1 VRLLHVSDWHLGRVT
16 YNHSRA
22 EDHDAVLAEI
32 ITLARETRPHLIV
45 HSGDVW
51 DSVRPSYSELTRGME
66 ALKEL
71 GTVAPT
77 VVLCGNHDSPH
88 LFELLGRIV
97 GPELRLHFVP
107 QPRRPEDGGILEF
120 AGEGEEV
127 VRLAPLPFVHQNR
140 MIDQL
145 EDPAT
150 WMAGYS
156 DRVQRLQDTLARGL
170 QKDLDLGRHVLLF
183 AAHLHVTGARF
194 SNSER
199 PLHVTDTY
207 ATRVDQLPPVS
218 YAAYG
223 HIHRPQQLPGTTLG
237 WYAGSPISLD
247 FGEEGEAKLA
257 LVVEARPGRAAR
269 VHAHPLSGGRPL
281 KRLEGTLEQLRR
293 LAPGVGRALCIVT
306 VDTEEPVPDLT
317 EQVRQMLPEAALLN
331 VVERCAATRV
341 TVLGEGDVDISTEP
355 SFSEI
360 FREYVSVRGTR
371 EGSADE
377 VVRSFDHLLAAVQQ
391 DGEVEFA
398 QLGELRGSEELS
410 KPRQPVA

>member
-22 EDHDAVLAEI
+22 EDHDAVLEEI
-32 ITLARETRPHLIV
+32 VTLARETRPHLIV

-51 DSVRPSYSELTRGME
+51 DSVRPSYLELTRGME

-71 GTVAPT
+71 GAVAPT

-88 LFELLGRIV
+88 LFELIGRIV
-97 GPELRLHFVP
+97 GPELRLRFVP
-107 QPRRPEDGGILEF
+107 LPRRPEDGGILQF

-150 WMAGYS
+150 WMTAYS

-170 QKDLDLGRHVLLF
+170 RSGLDLDRHVLLF

-223 HIHRPQQLPGTTLG
+223 HIHRPQQLPGTTAG

-247 FGEEGEAKLA
+247 FGEEGESKLA
-257 LVVEARPGRAAR
+257 LVVDARPGRAAQ
-269 VHAHPLSGGRPL
+269 VQPHALSGGRPL
-281 KRLEGTLEQLRR
+281 KRLEGTLAQLRE
-293 LAPGVGRALCIVT
+293 LAPGIGRALCIVT
-306 VDTEEPVPDLT
+306 VETREPVPDLT
-317 EQVRQMLPEAALLN
+317 EQVRQMLPEAVLLN
-331 VVERCAATRV
+331 VVERCEATTV
-341 TVLGEGDVDISTEP
+341 AVLGKDDVDTTTEP

-360 FREYVSVRGTR
+360 FREYVSAGGTR
-371 EGSADE
+371 GGSAGE

-398 QLGELRGSEELS
+398 ELDELRRSEDGA